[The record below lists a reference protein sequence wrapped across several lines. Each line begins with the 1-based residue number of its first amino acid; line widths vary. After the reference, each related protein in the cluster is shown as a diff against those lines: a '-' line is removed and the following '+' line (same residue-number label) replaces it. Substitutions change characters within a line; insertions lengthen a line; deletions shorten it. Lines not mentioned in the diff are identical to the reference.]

1 MVPVLL
7 DMEHVQLESMGR
19 ILPRLS
25 PENKLPMEEE
35 EEDMMFL
42 CVSPGVGSKLGK
54 HVMWWWP
61 MSFTKKHQSIYP

>member
-35 EEDMMFL
+35 EEDMVFL
-42 CVSPGVGSKLGK
+42 CVSAEVES
-54 HVMWWWP
+54 
-61 MSFTKKHQSIYP
+61 